1 MKKYV
6 IPIVVKYWQDN
17 WFQQNQTC
25 IAIKQESITKDD
37 VSKLI
42 EGHLRKVENED
53 YIEIA
58 FSGIDTEQKEELLE
72 VAYEYLKE
80 KKIDSIKV
88 TTRPDCI
95 NKKFLKMLKKYKIK
109 TIELEVGSAN
119 DYILKALNIDYA
131 VSEIKKASKAI
142 RWNGFK
148 LGFQIFVGLPESTKI
163 DDVNTVKTLLKMK
176 PKEINITP
184 VLVIKNT
191 PLEKELKDRINKP
204 LTIVQAV
211 ETCKEMVKILNEQG
225 IETIAIGYGI
235 LDNDIEQLEIAE
247 EVIDGPFQPSFRNL
261 VESGLWYDAILNKIK
276 KLNMKVS
283 QVEVTVNPIDVNNV
297 IGYKQENINNL
308 KETYDVELIITPDE
322 EIKPGKSKIEIVEKI

>member
-119 DYILKALNIDYA
+119 DYILKALNIDYS

-191 PLEKELKDRINKP
+191 PLEKELKDRIYKP

-322 EIKPGKSKIEIVEKI
+322 EIKPGKSKIEIVEKT